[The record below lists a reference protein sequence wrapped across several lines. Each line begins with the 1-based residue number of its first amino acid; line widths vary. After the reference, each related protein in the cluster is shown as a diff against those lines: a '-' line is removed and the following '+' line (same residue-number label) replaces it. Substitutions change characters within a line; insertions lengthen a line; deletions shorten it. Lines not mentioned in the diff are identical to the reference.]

1 MPDPLVGCRSSPAAA
16 RPGRQ
21 PGGVSHAGGGVL
33 GSVGQAAALGRG
45 SGSGLTVC
53 CRCDIDGLY
62 LWTARD
68 REVVL
73 QNWSLRGE
81 SLEVSAVAYEAE
93 TERSDGVVGF
103 SSGR

>member
-1 MPDPLVGCRSSPAAA
+1 MLATWGMGELC
-16 RPGRQ
+16 
-21 PGGVSHAGGGVL
+21 
-33 GSVGQAAALGRG
+33 
-45 SGSGLTVC
+45 
-53 CRCDIDGLY
+53 

-103 SSGR
+103 SSGRQDRTDQPPLPEREGRFKDGRTWTIEKFRN

>member
-1 MPDPLVGCRSSPAAA
+1 MVERLW
-16 RPGRQ
+16 
-21 PGGVSHAGGGVL
+21 
-33 GSVGQAAALGRG
+33 
-45 SGSGLTVC
+45 
-53 CRCDIDGLY
+53 

>member
-1 MPDPLVGCRSSPAAA
+1 MGSS
-16 RPGRQ
+16 GIN
-21 PGGVSHAGGGVL
+21 AGTW
-33 GSVGQAAALGRG
+33 A
-45 SGSGLTVC
+45 
-53 CRCDIDGLY
+53 
-62 LWTARD
+62 ARD

-103 SSGR
+103 SSGRYDRTDQPPLPEREGRFKDKKVAKLTKIRSPKTNRNVLGQASRKIIYER